1 MFPLLKKAYMF
12 TTSTD
17 RGKGL
22 LFILSYIKPL
32 LVYLKVAQSYFSKVS
47 FLFHLMNDYSKGVN
61 KIPVE
66 TIMLLV
72 STKHFSVLQLP
83 IYLRAHMVTT
93 TTHVFFN
100 IFQME
105 HFSAVK
111 FDRIMIKIWAFL
123 QYQKS
128 PKKFEKMLKKSDW
141 AFLIH
146 VRSCSFFIKSF
157 DTT

>member
-1 MFPLLKKAYMF
+1 MFV
-12 TTSTD
+12 TSTD

-32 LVYLKVAQSYFSKVS
+32 LVYLKVAQSYFSKFS
-47 FLFHLMNDYSKGVN
+47 FLFHLMNNYSKNVN

-72 STKHFSVLQLP
+72 CMKHFSVLQLL
-83 IYLRAHMVTT
+83 IYLSAHMVTT
-93 TTHVFFN
+93 TRHVFFN

-111 FDRIMIKIWAFL
+111 FDRIMIKI
-123 QYQKS
+123 
-128 PKKFEKMLKKSDW
+128 
-141 AFLIH
+141 
-146 VRSCSFFIKSF
+146 
-157 DTT
+157 